1 MKQGFKI
8 SLRQGFSLGLIALL
22 PILGNL
28 LSSANAR
35 ANLNNKNNNN
45 LTVEIDGLKNKK
57 GQICLS
63 LFSRRQGFPDN
74 SKNALESKCIKITE
88 TPQKVIFSNL
98 KTGNYAVAVIHD
110 ANGDG
115 TLNTNS
121 FGIPTE
127 AFGFSNNPLI
137 LTKAPTFNESAVLVV
152 GSNTNIQI
160 KLQNLLGG

>member
-1 MKQGFKI
+1 MKQRFKI
-8 SLRQGFSLGLIALL
+8 PLQQGFSLGLVALL
-22 PILGNL
+22 PILGNFL
-28 LSSANAR
+28 FSPNAR
-35 ANLNNKNNNN
+35 ANLNNNNNSN
-45 LTVEIDGLKNKK
+45 LRVEIDGLKNKK

-63 LFSRRQGFPDN
+63 IFSRRQGFPDN
-74 SKNALESKCIKITE
+74 AKNALKSKCIKITE

-115 TLNTNS
+115 NLNTNA

-152 GSNTNIQI
+152 GSNTDIQI
-160 KLQNLLGG
+160 KLQNLFGG